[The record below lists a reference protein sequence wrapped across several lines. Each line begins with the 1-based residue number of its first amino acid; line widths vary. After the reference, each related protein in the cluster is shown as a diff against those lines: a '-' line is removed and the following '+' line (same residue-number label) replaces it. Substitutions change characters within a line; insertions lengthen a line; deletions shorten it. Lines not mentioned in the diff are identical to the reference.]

1 MKNRL
6 CELRTKKGYS
16 MRQTAK
22 MLGLP
27 YTTYVNYEKGD
38 REPNSE
44 MLIILAD
51 FFDVSVDYLI
61 CKDPTYREDEELE
74 ELLET
79 LKNRPE
85 CRMLF
90 KLAANATAEDVR
102 QAVRII
108 EAIRKKD

>member
-1 MKNRL
+1 
-6 CELRTKKGYS
+6 